1 VTETRQPQAPDR
13 NLALELVR
21 ATEAAALAA
30 GRWMGR
36 AEKEEGDGAAVGAMR
51 AVLNTVEMDGTVIIG
66 EGEKDEAPMLANG
79 ERVGTGHPPEVDIA
93 VDPVEGTT
101 LLAEGRHGAVA
112 VISAA
117 PRGTLYDPG
126 PIMYMEKWVV
136 GPDAVGTVDLDAP
149 VGDNLRAIAKAK
161 GKDVNDLLV
170 MTLDRPRHHDLMRDC
185 REAGARLRLITHGD
199 VAAAILAAVP
209 DSAVDVLIGIGG
221 TPEGV
226 LTACGLQAS
235 GGEMWGRLWPRDDD
249 ERRLAEEQG
258 FDTTE
263 ILDTNRLCAS
273 SDTFVAITGITDGD
287 LLAGVNYFPGGAVTE
302 SLVMRGK
309 SGTIRWVKARH
320 NLDKVMEYS
329 SVEYG

>member
-1 VTETRQPQAPDR
+1 
-13 NLALELVR
+13 
-21 ATEAAALAA
+21 
-30 GRWMGR
+30 
-36 AEKEEGDGAAVGAMR
+36 
-51 AVLNTVEMDGTVIIG
+51 
-66 EGEKDEAPMLANG
+66 MLANG

-101 LLAEGRHGAVA
+101 LLAEGRQGAVA

-136 GPDAVGTVDLDAP
+136 GSDATGAVDLDAP

-161 GKDVNDLLV
+161 GKKVNDLLV
-170 MTLDRPRHHDLMRDC
+170 MTLDRPRHDDLIRDC

-199 VAAAILAAVP
+199 VAAALLAAVD
-209 DSAVDVLIGIGG
+209 DSPVDVMIGIGG

-226 LTACGLQAS
+226 LTACGLQAI
-235 GGEMWGRLWPRDDD
+235 GGEMLGRLWPRDED

-258 FDTTE
+258 FDTSE
-263 ILDTNRLCAS
+263 ILDTHRLCSS
-273 SDTFVAITGITDGD
+273 SDTFVAVTGITDGD
-287 LLAGVNYFPGGAVTE
+287 LLAGVSYTRGGAVTE

-309 SGTIRWVKARH
+309 SGTIRWVKAHH

-329 SVEYG
+329 SVEYI